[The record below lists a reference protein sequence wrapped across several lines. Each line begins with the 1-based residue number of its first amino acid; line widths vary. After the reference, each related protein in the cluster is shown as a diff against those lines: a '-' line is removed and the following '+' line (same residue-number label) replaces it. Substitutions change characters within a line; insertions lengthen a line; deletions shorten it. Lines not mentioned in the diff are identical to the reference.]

1 MSLWYLGRAT
11 GVCAIV
17 LLTFSV
23 ALGVVV
29 NRKARITGLSGFAVA
44 AIHRNVSLLVVAF
57 LGVHIASNIIDPYAS
72 VRWADAVI
80 PFISSY
86 RPLWL
91 GLGAFA
97 FDLLI
102 ALIVTSLIRARIGP
116 RTWKAVHWTAYA
128 MWPISFVHG
137 LFAADDLRS
146 GPLLV
151 VDAACVLV
159 VAGAVAFRFLD
170 SSRVA
175 PRHQRAQLLLADERE
190 RLVSKPAP
198 TQQFLP

>member
-17 LLTFSV
+17 LLTLSL

-29 NRKARITGLSGFAVA
+29 NRKVRIPGLSGFAVA
-44 AIHRNVSLLVVAF
+44 AIHRNISLLVVAF

-102 ALIVTSLIRARIGP
+102 AVVVTSLVRARIGP
-116 RTWKAVHWTAYA
+116 RTWKAVHWAAYA
-128 MWPISFVHG
+128 LWPIAFVHG

-146 GPLLV
+146 GLLLV
-151 VDAACVLV
+151 VDATCVLI
-159 VAGAVAFRFLD
+159 VAAAVAFRFRH
-170 SSRVA
+170 SARVI
-175 PRHQRAQLLLADERE
+175 PRHKRAQFLLADERE
-190 RLVSKPAP
+190 RLVAEPAP
-198 TQQFLP
+198 AQHPSP

>member
-17 LLTFSV
+17 LLTLSL
-23 ALGVVV
+23 ALGIAV
-29 NRKARITGLSGFAVA
+29 NRKVRVPGLSGFAVA

-86 RPLWL
+86 RPVWL

-102 ALIVTSLIRARIGP
+102 AVVITSLVRARIGP
-116 RTWKAVHWTAYA
+116 RTWKAVHWAAYA
-128 MWPISFVHG
+128 LWPVAFVHG

-151 VDAACVLV
+151 VDAICVLI
-159 VAGAVAFRFLD
+159 VAGAVIFRLLN
-170 SSRVA
+170 SSRVV
-175 PRHQRAQLLLADERE
+175 PRHKRAQFLLTEQRE
-190 RLVSKPAP
+190 RLVSEPAP
-198 TQQFLP
+198 VQQFLP